1 MERRKTKIYGV
12 CISLVLVLSMVLAIF
27 GVLSL
32 NTPNYGSSNLGQS
45 VQPVV
50 NGYTPENYLG
60 GVGDLTDYMM
70 EKGYG
75 YGNTN
80 FEGIANGDDL
90 RAFLLQDASY
100 GAGKYVGKSGYLT
113 NNVTL
118 NWNTDSSYA
127 GLAPRNVGAFN
138 KWLDGCGFTI
148 TLAGGGDNR
157 VACDYSSSVG
167 SVPYYT
173 SKIYNGYEMIN
184 DATGSPWQIAYHCFG
199 GMLNELSSGGKL
211 MNFKFYIN
219 NSHQITYRNT
229 GSVTSSRRDGE
240 LDAHIA
246 YGGLVAFNNGG
257 EINNVVVELAQDK
270 RLYASS
276 HQDIDRDNSFSKAGC
291 TGAIMMGLIAGVSE
305 GGAIHNATS
314 ILNSNSSLFAEGR
327 SGYYQ
332 WGSTYRASG
341 ATLMG
346 GIAGYIASGAQINN
360 VFAQFKQGCRLEGVI
375 ATHQSGAGRGPY
387 TCYRRIGGI
396 IGVNKGASVT
406 TAMVTGNLDCMVARG
421 SSGGSGEG
429 EGVRQ
434 TKNIYVAEG
443 NNPGTMIYLNATGG
457 TETNGNDASGSAY
470 NKGYEEV
477 AGKATLRTDFANNGN
492 DGVAIPYY
500 FDHDV
505 NGAVKIFVPQGK
517 ILWYL
522 YGQAVYSQLKTGELS
537 ETKYPEAGS
546 NTNISIGIND
556 TGEIG
561 IYKKDANG
569 PEVDTKG
576 ERWIEMSD
584 QSRKARNGNVDS
596 PLYYDGTKYELKMK
610 IQGKLYDQG
619 LQIINIGDLKNAM
632 NIFNGKPVKLHC
644 NDNGDYEH
652 AVAYSNDQEKVVVLL
667 PNVTAG
673 MDRTISIQKRS
684 LLVNTEGD
692 YERNESTIFSGAS
705 VTFTKLSDDRAGVR
719 SGLAPNEF
727 MMWQDQKYTENVSIP
742 LNVAGRQMLRPSTNN
757 YILYK
762 EVYFGNHV
770 VLEEVGS
777 YFSAVIK
784 PHTIKVHES
793 IYINGAAVGGEYDI
807 MSAKEFNDSDKNA
820 QKRTI
825 TISARLNDSHFTAEK
840 VILIDKNG
848 QEISNI
854 EWKTSQDGLIY
865 TTYTV
870 SDDSLKEINFVNYK
884 EQLYKVSINNGTET
898 IEKND
903 YKYGD
908 KVYLDAPE
916 PAENKVFVGW
926 QRADGSFLTY
936 LPTYSLKVTENFTL
950 TAIYEDIDTVSK
962 PWKQIYRD
970 KFDNILRECYSLNA
984 AVDSNYRLPGKMGW
998 TFKNWEV
1005 IKKDEANK
1013 IVEFRA
1019 TFNRTE
1025 LAPTVQVVYNNKD
1038 VVYKEYGAPI
1048 TLEANKTY
1056 LVNRSKVEVGKEPL
1070 VIYAI
1075 TDLNI
1080 EEIDPNHFVGTIKD
1094 TSMTYTSFLLDGT
1107 YYISITFVYG
1117 DADDVYDTEKN
1128 KPNINI
1134 NGFTKADYTE
1144 YVKQGNVYQI
1154 SMVVTAKELECRF
1167 GNNTEIT
1174 AFLSVLS
1181 DKPDDDGNYAV
1192 MYQFEEIMI
1201 FKRKD

>member
-75 YGNTN
+75 YGNTD
-80 FEGIANGDDL
+80 FVAVSSEDEL
-90 RAFLLQDASY
+90 KAFLKQE
-100 GAGKYVGKSGYLT
+100 GKYANKSGYLT
-113 NNVTL
+113 TNISL
-118 NWNTDSSYA
+118 NWNTSEKAY
-127 GLAPRNVGAFN
+127 LAPNIEF
-138 KWLDGCGFTI
+138 KQELDGCGWSI
-148 TLAGGGDNR
+148 KLQGDYND
-157 VACDYSSSVG
+157 ASSGLDRRNDNSVG
-167 SVPYYT
+167 LIKVDAGD
-173 SKIYNGYEMIN
+173 GYAMQSGTDSEGKPTFYQV
-184 DATGSPWQIAYHCFG
+184 DFHCFG
-199 GMLNELSSGGKL
+199 GLVSVLGQGGKL
-211 MNFKFYIN
+211 SNFTFKIEGNHNFGYKDSWN
-219 NSHQITYRNT
+219 NEYCD
-229 GSVTSSRRDGE
+229 DGE
-240 LDAHIA
+240 DALTVF
-246 YGGLVAFNNGG
+246 GGLVGYNEGG
-257 EINNVVVELAQDK
+257 IINNVVVDLAANK
-270 RLYASS
+270 VIGASE
-276 HQDIDRDNSFSKAGC
+276 DISAAGNSIAKLGC
-291 TGAIMMGLIAGVSE
+291 TNAVYEGLVVGASKGGSLKNVTGIMGANSTLETTNRTGWMKKWNWISGKTHAG
-305 GGAIHNATS
+305 
-314 ILNSNSSLFAEGR
+314 
-327 SGYYQ
+327 
-332 WGSTYRASG
+332 ASFV
-341 ATLMG
+341 G
-346 GIAGYIASGAQINN
+346 GIAGYVMSGCLIDNAYMHFNSGSKLVAKINKTRYN
-360 VFAQFKQGCRLEGVI
+360 NAGG
-375 ATHQSGAGRGPY
+375 SGGDFSA
-387 TCYRRIGGI
+387 YRIIGGI
-396 IGVNKGASVT
+396 VAVNKGGSINA
-406 TAMVTGNLDCMVARG
+406 AMVSGNLNCMEIG
-421 SSGGSGEG
+421 GNSGRWEDDS
-429 EGVRQ
+429 VVSNF
-434 TKNIYVAEG
+434 KNIYVGEG
-443 NNPGTMIYLNATGG
+443 TMPGTMIYKNATGG
-457 TETNGNDASGSAY
+457 DNTSGGDNYGSNVNQAY
-470 NKGYEEV
+470 AEV
-477 AGKATLRTDFANNGN
+477 KEKAVLRTDFADNGN
-492 DGVAIPYY
+492 GGVAIPYY

-505 NGAVKIFVPQGK
+505 TGAVKIFVPQGK

-584 QSRKARNGNVDS
+584 QSRKSRNGNVDS